1 VIVDHFLG
9 ECFHFTGLGLVE
21 GEPGGGNFV
30 DIGLRHVLQCFLV
43 AGAESG
49 VRLSLARSLSLRGA
63 GCLGLYA
70 NGAEQLLQLL
80 IRLAAFSGFY
90 SCAYCSPDG
99 HGTGKFQLLQA
110 QPADKWRLHRSV

>member
-1 VIVDHFLG
+1 MRGVWFGRQLHALFLGNGLDFGQRGAVIVDHFLG
-9 ECFHFTGLGLVE
+9 ECFHFTGLGLVQ

-70 NGAEQLLQLL
+70 NGAEH
-80 IRLAAFSGFY
+80 
-90 SCAYCSPDG
+90 CCNC
-99 HGTGKFQLLQA
+99 
-110 QPADKWRLHRSV
+110 